1 VCARIRGEGN
11 QVPVLMLTARTQSRD
26 VVLGLDCGADDYLAK
41 PFDMDELLARVRA
54 LLRRAQGTQRTRV
67 VGMGEITIDIQT
79 RVVKVKGEVVELTPT
94 EYALLAVLAEHA
106 GTVVRHDTLLEAV
119 WGPNSQHDQDYLKVY
134 MWYLRRKIEPKAGRN
149 PRLLLTEWGV
159 GYRMVQ

>member
-1 VCARIRGEGN
+1 
-11 QVPVLMLTARTQSRD
+11 
-26 VVLGLDCGADDYLAK
+26 
-41 PFDMDELLARVRA
+41 MDELLARVRA

-106 GTVVRHDTLLEAV
+106 GSVVRHDTLLEAV

-149 PRLLLTEWGV
+149 PRLLLTDWGV
-159 GYRMVQ
+159 GYRIVQ